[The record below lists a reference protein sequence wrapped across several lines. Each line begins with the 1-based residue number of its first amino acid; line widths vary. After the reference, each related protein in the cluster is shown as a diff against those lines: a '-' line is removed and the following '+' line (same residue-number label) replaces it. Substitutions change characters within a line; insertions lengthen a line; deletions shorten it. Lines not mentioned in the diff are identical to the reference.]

1 MVTVAGAGAVTVTV
15 DGGAAVGDAAVDVG
29 DALAADDVSTEDVSS
44 DDVSSDDEHAAVV
57 TASAQHA
64 IIIPTRRSIGC
75 WRYAPFVMSP
85 VSFVD

>member
-1 MVTVAGAGAVTVTV
+1 MVTVAGAGAVAVTV

-29 DALAADDVSTEDVSS
+29 GALVADDVSTEDVSS
-44 DDVSSDDEHAAVV
+44 DVSSDDEHAAVV

-64 IIIPTRRSIGC
+64 TIIPTRRSIGC

-85 VSFVD
+85 FSFID